1 MEPVKRAPLQDLL
14 FFCLH
19 GEGEEEEP
27 GVLRVTGLRWQKA
40 QPDGDGRAQI
50 YMLPNEVHITLL
62 PLWPS
67 FIYLLIYLFVYLFS
81 QPQQRLSARPRRT
94 LVNGQHVIG
103 VMERRRNHACTLH
116 TRNPANHGRATCVKQ
131 HACCSVIHQQCSA
144 TATRAGRAVML
155 GFFPSF
161 FGKKVLSD

>member
-62 PLWPS
+62 PRGPRLFICS
-67 FIYLLIYLFVYLFS
+67 FIYLSIY
-81 QPQQRLSARPRRT
+81 SAS
-94 LVNGQHVIG
+94 
-103 VMERRRNHACTLH
+103 RNSVCL
-116 TRNPANHGRATCVKQ
+116 PGRDA
-131 HACCSVIHQQCSA
+131 H
-144 TATRAGRAVML
+144 
-155 GFFPSF
+155 
-161 FGKKVLSD
+161 